1 MDEQHA
7 ESTVREPGA
16 VLLLSLA
23 IAVAIRTFWVKIL
36 QVLIFLAITAV
47 VYGVVSVVNL
57 ISASTR

>member
-1 MDEQHA
+1 M
-7 ESTVREPGA
+7 REPGA